1 MNEMGYGNWSE
12 WDGLWTEEIRLSMS
26 NEAVNVITGI

>member
-1 MNEMGYGNWSE
+1 MVIEVNEMDYG
-12 WDGLWTEEIRLSMS
+12 LKEIRLSMS